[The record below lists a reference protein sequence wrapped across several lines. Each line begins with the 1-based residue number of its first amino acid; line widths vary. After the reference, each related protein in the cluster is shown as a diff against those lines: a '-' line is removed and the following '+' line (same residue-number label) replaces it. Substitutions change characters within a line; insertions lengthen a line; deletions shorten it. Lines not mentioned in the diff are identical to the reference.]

1 MMKNEFIRDESS
13 INLKEIKDKYRRENR
28 TNHEGI
34 NKKYKIKEKHNEQ
47 KENNKRLIYI
57 KDIYGDINVQK
68 KFGEIINKEKANKIK
83 PKLLL
88 SEKNIISIE
97 KIKLENDS
105 ISIIKN
111 SKVINENIPVI
122 TILNIYLF
130 LLQILFSS
138 PLVYL
143 NITLSLNINQIQF
156 IIKTGIY
163 SSYFEKNKE
172 HILLHIIFIINFICR
187 IMRIEEKRREEKRR
201 EEKRREEKLLLF
213 HGEGAA
219 KLSTLPR
226 KWPF

>member
-1 MMKNEFIRDESS
+1 MKNEFFIDESS
-13 INLKEIKDKYRRENR
+13 INLKEIKDKYKRENR
-28 TNHEGI
+28 SNHEI
-34 NKKYKIKEKHNEQ
+34 IKKRYKIKEKHNEQ

-68 KFGEIINKEKANKIK
+68 KFEEIINKEKSNKIK
-83 PKLLL
+83 PKLFL

-111 SKVINENIPVI
+111 SKVINKDI
-122 TILNIYLF
+122 TIITKLNIYLF
-130 LLQILFSS
+130 LLKILFFS

-143 NITLSLNINQIQF
+143 NITLSLYLNQIQF
-156 IIKTGIY
+156 ININYDKTTGIY

-187 IMRIEEKRREEKRR
+187 IIRIEEKRREAIIISRGRCR
-201 EEKRREEKLLLF
+201 EMICP
-213 HGEGAA
+213 AA
-219 KLSTLPR
+219 KMAFLS
-226 KWPF
+226 